1 MVPSR
6 FRKEY
11 RHNEISTSGQGK
23 LIVMMY
29 EGAVK
34 FVNLAIEGVD
44 KKDLAKR
51 KNCPARH
58 QFSRRAV
65 TAFSIELLRDSAA
78 TPLQSAELQ
87 VAQARRGRS
96 LHIGCIARRA
106 PGAIKTDNVSF
117 WSARS

>member
-1 MVPSR
+1 M
-6 FRKEY
+6 
-11 RHNEISTSGQGK
+11 TQSGRVEMSGSPNSSGPNCDLHAHWRP
-23 LIVMMY
+23 LID
-29 EGAVK
+29 
-34 FVNLAIEGVD
+34 FD